1 MVITMSDDQENVSI
15 NVWRIL
21 MFRSKAPAS
30 DHRSA
35 VQETQPPT
43 RILVIGAGYAGLLF
57 TMRLAGKVAGQNVHI
72 SLVNESDTFTQRP
85 RLHQFATNQAVQW
98 RSLPQML
105 RRTHVQFIQGRVT
118 SIDPAHHE
126 IVIMHQQQT
135 HHMEYDYLVYALG
148 SETDRKTVPG
158 VAEYA
163 YTLAAR
169 GPLSAAALRDT
180 LPSIEARG
188 GQVVVAGGGA
198 TGIETAAEVAS
209 AYPHIKVRL
218 VTREPLALFLNKSVA
233 GSIRR
238 RLVRLGV
245 EIIDQVGV
253 TAVRAQ
259 SVVTDQGN
267 ELACDLCIWT
277 GGFVAPPLAKEAG
290 LTVNERNQIVVD
302 PFLRSISHPE
312 IYAIGDAAH
321 PREDPGVRVRMS
333 AVTAAIMGAHGADS
347 LSAVLHGKAPRPF
360 SFAYLGQ
367 GIALGRHN
375 AIGFNNYPDDKP
387 IPPYFT
393 GWLGYQIREAFVR
406 YLAAAPR
413 FERRWP
419 GLFVW
424 PGKRRYEAAQRRQQ
438 AQAKKDSMQLH
449 RV

>member
-1 MVITMSDDQENVSI
+1 
-15 NVWRIL
+15 
-21 MFRSKAPAS
+21 MFSSKAPAS
-30 DHRSA
+30 DNRST
-35 VQETQPPT
+35 VQEISSST

-57 TMRLAGKVAGQNVHI
+57 TMRLAGKVARQHVQI
-72 SLVNESDTFTQRP
+72 ALVNESDTFTERP
-85 RLHQFATNQAVQW
+85 RMHQFATNQVVQW

-118 SIDPAHHE
+118 SIDAAKHE
-126 IVIMHQQQT
+126 IVIAHQQQT
-135 HHMEYDYLVYALG
+135 QQLGYDYLVYALG

-163 YTLAAR
+163 YTLAPG
-169 GPLSAAALRDT
+169 GPLSAAALRNT

-188 GQVVVAGGGA
+188 GQIIVAGGGA

-209 AYPHIKVRL
+209 VYPHTKVRL
-218 VTREPLALFLNKSVA
+218 VTREPVALFLNKSV
-233 GSIRR
+233 GSSIRR
-238 RLVRLGV
+238 RLLRLGV

-253 TAVRAQ
+253 TAVRER
-259 SVVTDQGN
+259 SVVTDQGD

-277 GGFVAPPLAKEAG
+277 GGFVAPPLAKQAG
-290 LTVNERNQIVVD
+290 LTVNARDQIVVD

-312 IYAIGDAAH
+312 IYAIGDAAS
-321 PREDPGVRVRMS
+321 PREDPGAHVRMS
-333 AVTAAIMGAHGADS
+333 AVTATIMGAHGADS

-375 AIGFNNYPDDKP
+375 AIGFNNYPDDRP

-393 GWLGYQIREAFVR
+393 GWLGYHIREAFVR

-438 AQAKKDSMQLH
+438 AKAKKDSMQLH